1 MKLSK
6 NARYFWGSFS
16 ITLCVILLACGLIT
30 ADYHTR
36 WIGFGDDTPI
46 ACIVPAENG
55 RKILQI
61 RALGANRSI
70 DVTGGFEAVDRVRD
84 FIEQAAEEAERI
96 LSGFR

>member
-1 MKLSK
+1 M
-6 NARYFWGSFS
+6 
-16 ITLCVILLACGLIT
+16 ILLVCGLVT

-46 ACIVPAENG
+46 ACVVPAENG

-61 RALGANRSI
+61 RTMGSNRSI
-70 DVTGGFEAVDRVRD
+70 DVTGGFEAVERVKG
-84 FIEQAAEEAERI
+84 FLEQAAKEAERI